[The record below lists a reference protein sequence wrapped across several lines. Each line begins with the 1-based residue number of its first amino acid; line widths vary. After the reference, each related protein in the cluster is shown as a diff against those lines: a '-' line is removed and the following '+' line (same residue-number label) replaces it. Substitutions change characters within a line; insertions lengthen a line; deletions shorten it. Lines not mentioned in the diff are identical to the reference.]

1 MSIIGRESNI
11 TIEPPRPDINI
22 DFNKIWEDAQH
33 AAEEKPE
40 LKDFFEKLKDN
51 FGTKI
56 ESIKD
61 KIQEFGHKVDRPE
74 NGYKVDGTEFFK
86 ENPEFAPWNNR
97 NPNASPDYK
106 FPGNEGHGDVLPNRP
121 VMREDGT
128 FGYPEGHGDTLPRKP
143 IMKFPG
149 NGREI
154 PETMPEIHFDPENI
168 DNMPTLENVG
178 DGNVKPVQMPEV
190 GGHGHAF
197 DDNMPLIGGGPDRY
211 KPIPMPR
218 VGIQRPEKKP
228 IEETILPNRPDIK
241 DIFGGATKKPVEE
254 TILPDKPGIPGAKP
268 DSPRKVGPENY
279 LNGGDSHSRYEN
291 QLPSGW
297 TSGAGTN
304 SSSVSYTPDA
314 TD

>member
-11 TIEPPRPDINI
+11 TIEPPRPEIKI

-40 LKDFFEKLKDN
+40 LKDFFERLKDN

-86 ENPEFAPWNNR
+86 EHPEFAPWNR

-106 FPGNEGHGDVLPNRP
+106 FGQ
-121 VMREDGT
+121 
-128 FGYPEGHGDTLPRKP
+128 PEGHGDTLPNRPIIREDGTFGFPEGHGDTLPLKP

-149 NGREI
+149 EGREI
-154 PETMPEIHFDPENI
+154 PETMPDIHFDPENI
-168 DNMPTLENVG
+168 DNMP
-178 DGNVKPVQMPEV
+178 QV

-197 DDNMPLIGGGPDRY
+197 DDNMPIIGGGPDRF

-218 VGIQRPEKKP
+218 VGIDPPEKKP
-228 IEETILPNRPDIK
+228 IEETILPNRPGIK
-241 DIFGGATKKPVEE
+241 DIFGDTTKKPVEE
-254 TILPDKPGIPGAKP
+254 TILPTKPGIPGTKP
-268 DSPRKVGPENY
+268 ASPRKIGPENY
-279 LNGGDSHSRYEN
+279 LNGGDSHSRFEN

-297 TSGAGTN
+297 TSGADTN
-304 SSSVSYTPDA
+304 SSSVSYTPEA

>member
-11 TIEPPRPDINI
+11 TIEPPRPEIKI
-22 DFNKIWEDAQH
+22 DFNKIWEDAQQ

-40 LKDFFEKLKDN
+40 LKDFFESLKDN

-61 KIQEFGHKVDRPE
+61 RIQEFGHKVDRPE

-86 ENPEFAPWNNR
+86 ENPEFAPWNR

-106 FPGNEGHGDVLPNRP
+106 FPGNEGHGDTLPNRP
-121 VMREDGT
+121 VMRDDGT

-149 NGREI
+149 EGREI

-168 DNMPTLENVG
+168 DNMPII
-178 DGNVKPVQMPEV
+178 DGSGNGRVKPVPMPTV
-190 GGHGHAF
+190 GGNGHIYG
-197 DDNMPLIGGGPDRY
+197 DNMPHVGG
-211 KPIPMPR
+211 
-218 VGIQRPEKKP
+218 KP
-228 IEETILPNRPDIK
+228 IEETILPDRHGIK

-254 TILPDKPGIPGAKP
+254 TILPTKPGIPGAKP
-268 DSPRKVGPENY
+268 DSPRKIGPENY
-279 LNGGDSHSRYEN
+279 LNGGNSHSRFEN
-291 QLPSGW
+291 QLPSDW
-297 TSGAGTN
+297 TSGASTN
-304 SSSVSYTPDA
+304 SNSASYTPNA
-314 TD
+314 AE